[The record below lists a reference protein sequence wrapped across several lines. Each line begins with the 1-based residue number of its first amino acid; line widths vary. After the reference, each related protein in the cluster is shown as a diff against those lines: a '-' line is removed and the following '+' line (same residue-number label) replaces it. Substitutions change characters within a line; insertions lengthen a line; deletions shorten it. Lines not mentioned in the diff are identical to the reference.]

1 MDLPRDFLKRA
12 TAHYDHAVESHPRF
26 CDYLAESKCVEFA
39 RADLA
44 WAREDLALNAKEN
57 RSTFSEV
64 LDKEIAETLLAI
76 VEGRGEAAVEAAY
89 DAIAVIMRA
98 ISVVE
103 GRQRLGHPGE
113 PANPW
118 CPDKDVWQTT

>member
-12 TAHYDHAVESHPRF
+12 TAHYDHAVEEHPCF

-39 RADLA
+39 RADLS
-44 WAREDLALNAKEN
+44 WSSEDLAISAKE
-57 RSTFSEV
+57 RRATFSEV
-64 LDKEIAETLLAI
+64 LDREVDEALLAI

-98 ISVVE
+98 ISVIE
-103 GRQRLGHPGE
+103 GRQRLGRPGE

-118 CPDKDVWQTT
+118 CPEKDVWQTA